1 MLLYPTVSDYWN
13 SMHATAAIAQ
23 YSEMV
28 NELDEKKYA
37 ELIEAAAEY
46 NRELSKHEDFSE
58 LGSERRAQYESLLNI
73 DGTGIMGYIE
83 IPNID
88 IYLPI
93 YHGTE
98 ESVLQIAVGHLE
110 QTAKAPTVCCPVT
123 VDCQVRSFS
132 PILIS

>member
-46 NRELSKHEDFSE
+46 NRVLSKHEDFP
-58 LGSERRAQYESLLNI
+58 SL
-73 DGTGIMGYIE
+73 
-83 IPNID
+83 
-88 IYLPI
+88 
-93 YHGTE
+93 
-98 ESVLQIAVGHLE
+98 AVKGGRSTKACSTL
-110 QTAKAPTVCCPVT
+110 TA
-123 VDCQVRSFS
+123 RE
-132 PILIS
+132 